1 MQKLEG
7 KNVEVIGVSGDA
19 VKNQQLFKSTH
30 KLNFTLLA
38 DEDGSVAK
46 KFGVPVGKGGEFK
59 TKDADG
65 KEVVLKRGVTAQR
78 WTFIIDK
85 EGKVALKNTKV
96 AAAEDSKKILEA
108 VEKLK

>member
-7 KNVEVIGVSGDA
+7 KNAEVIGVSGDSA
-19 VKNQQLFKSTH
+19 KNQQIFKTKE

-46 KFGVPVGKGGEFK
+46 KFGVPVSKGGEVK

-65 KEVVLKRGVTAQR
+65 KDVVLKRGVTIQR
-78 WTFIIDK
+78 WTFVIDK
-85 EGKVALKNTKV
+85 DGKIALKNSKV
-96 AAAEDSKKILEA
+96 AAAEDSKKVLEA